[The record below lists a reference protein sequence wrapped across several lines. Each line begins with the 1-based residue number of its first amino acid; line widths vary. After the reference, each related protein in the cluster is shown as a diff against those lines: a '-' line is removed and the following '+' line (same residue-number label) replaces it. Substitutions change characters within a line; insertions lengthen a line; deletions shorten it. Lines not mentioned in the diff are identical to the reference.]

1 MASSR
6 RLRHVNINTALHG
19 SGGEAVQSPDATA
32 DHFVDTTC
40 GQATDA
46 VEFRTVIPLTWTP
59 VETRADDAFV
69 VAPDERLSWPR
80 TVGIGAQHVVAMF
93 GATFLVPV
101 LTGFPPATTL
111 LFSGIG
117 TLLFLVITGNRLPSY
132 LGSSF
137 SVIAPVTAAVAS
149 DGAGSALGGLI
160 AVGLLL
166 IVIGLAVHLAGTRW
180 IDAALPP
187 VVTGAIVALIGFNL
201 APAAKTNFEKG
212 PLVGIVTL
220 VLLVAVLAF
229 FRGIV
234 GRLAIFLAVVAGY
247 LLALA
252 LGDVD
257 TTGIAAAGWV
267 GLPTFQ
273 TPTLNLSV
281 LPMFLPAVIAL
292 IAENIGHV
300 KSVGQMTGVDTD
312 PLTGLGGGSATTTYA
327 ENIGVMAATRVYSTA
342 AYWVAGATAI
352 LLALCPKVGATISA
366 VPPGVLGGATIVL
379 YGLVGVLGVRIW
391 LTNHVDFSLPSNQM
405 TAAIALIIGIADFT
419 WSIGNLTFTGIALGS
434 IAALIVYHG
443 MRALG
448 VLRGGRSQPAS
459 GPPQ

>member
-1 MASSR
+1 M
-6 RLRHVNINTALHG
+6 
-19 SGGEAVQSPDATA
+19 
-32 DHFVDTTC
+32 
-40 GQATDA
+40 
-46 VEFRTVIPLTWTP
+46 TWMP
-59 VETRADDAFV
+59 VESRTDESFV
-69 VAPDERLSWPR
+69 VAPHERLSWPR
-80 TVGIGAQHVVAMF
+80 TLGIGAQHVVAMF

-149 DGAGSALGGLI
+149 HGAGSALGGLI
-160 AVGLLL
+160 AVGVLL
-166 IVIGLAVHLAGTRW
+166 IVIGVAVHLAGTRW
-180 IDAALPP
+180 IELALPP

-220 VLLVAVLAF
+220 VLLVAALAF

-247 LLALA
+247 LLALI
-252 LGDVD
+252 LGEVD
-257 TTGIAAAGWV
+257 TSGIAAAGWV
-267 GLPTFQ
+267 GLPKFQ
-273 TPTLNLSV
+273 TPTLSLSV

-312 PLTGLGGGSATTTYA
+312 PLTGRALAADGVATVLAGLGGGSATTTYA

-342 AYWVAGATAI
+342 AYWVAGVTAI
-352 LLALCPKVGATISA
+352 VLALCPKVGATISA
-366 VPPGVLGGATIVL
+366 IPPGVLGGATVVL

-391 LTNHVDFSLPSNQM
+391 LTNHVDFGQPINQM

-419 WSIGNLTFTGIALGS
+419 WTIGNLTFTGIALGS
-434 IAALIVYHG
+434 IAALLVYHG

-448 VLRGGRSQPAS
+448 VVRGARLP
-459 GPPQ
+459 

>member
-1 MASSR
+1 MS
-6 RLRHVNINTALHG
+6 
-19 SGGEAVQSPDATA
+19 
-32 DHFVDTTC
+32 
-40 GQATDA
+40 
-46 VEFRTVIPLTWTP
+46 WTP
-59 VETRADDAFV
+59 VESRADENFV
-69 VAPDERLSWPR
+69 VAPHERLSWSR
-80 TVGIGAQHVVAMF
+80 TLGIGAQHVVAMF

-149 DGAGSALGGLI
+149 HGAGSALGGLI
-160 AVGLLL
+160 AVGVLL
-166 IVIGLAVHLAGTRW
+166 ILIGVAVHVAGTRW
-180 IDAALPP
+180 IDMALPP

-220 VLLVAVLAF
+220 VLLVVVLAF
-229 FRGIV
+229 FRGII
-234 GRLAIFLAVVAGY
+234 GRLAIFLAVVVGY

-252 LGDVD
+252 LGEVD
-257 TTGIAAAGWV
+257 TSGIAAAGWI
-267 GLPTFQ
+267 GLPHFQ

-281 LPMFLPAVIAL
+281 LPLFLPAVIAL

-312 PLTGLGGGSATTTYA
+312 PLTGRALAADGVATVLAGLGGGSATTTYA

-342 AYWVAGATAI
+342 AYWVAGVTAI

-391 LTNHVDFSLPSNQM
+391 LTNHVDFGLPINQM

-419 WSIGNLTFTGIALGS
+419 WSIGDLTFTGIALGS
-434 IAALIVYHG
+434 IAALVVYHG

-448 VLRGGRSQPAS
+448 VLRAHGRSQ
-459 GPPQ
+459 QH